1 MKKHTTLLTIIF
13 LLCSCSSQQRYENVS
28 YVYQREKHNFSIDVN
43 HDGKKDYSVDLSNVY
58 YVRYNA
64 YTENEQL
71 LLNEF
76 FVNTRTLIIYG

>member
-1 MKKHTTLLTIIF
+1 MKKYTTLLTTIF

-28 YVYQREKHNFSIDVN
+28 YAYQREKAQFSIDVN
-43 HDGKKDYSVDLSNVY
+43 HDGKTDYWANLSNVHN
-58 YVRYNA
+58 VRYTA
-64 YTENEQL
+64 YTEKGQL